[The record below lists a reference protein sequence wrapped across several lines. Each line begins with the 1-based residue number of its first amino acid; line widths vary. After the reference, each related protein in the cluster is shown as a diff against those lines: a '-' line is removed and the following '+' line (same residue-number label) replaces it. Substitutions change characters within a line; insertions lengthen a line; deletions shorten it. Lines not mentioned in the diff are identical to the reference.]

1 MRVCDDNDE
10 LRHNNSEL
18 SEENCHL
25 KEKNKALIEQLKQ
38 KNESSGKCVS
48 FVFTEEEFYM
58 DEVKRII
65 IEQIIKAISG
75 CGENSKSRRAY
86 HVLNDIV
93 KNNMVSDEGERIK
106 KTIEEALK
114 NSGSKKV
121 DTKLLTSVGFKLE
134 TGGHDK
140 YIFKG
145 DRRYTLT
152 VSNSPSDY
160 RSGENV
166 SHEAINMLFRNI

>member
-93 KNNMVSDEGERIK
+93 KNNMVNLRKHCGKGLEELRK
-106 KTIEEALK
+106 KYVLK
-114 NSGSKKV
+114 
-121 DTKLLTSVGFKLE
+121 
-134 TGGHDK
+134 
-140 YIFKG
+140 I
-145 DRRYTLT
+145 
-152 VSNSPSDY
+152 
-160 RSGENV
+160 
-166 SHEAINMLFRNI
+166 